1 MLVHASQIEGAYI
14 DLETNKCMR
23 MIMECAD
30 IANKYIDAQAPWAL
44 VKDDPA
50 AAQVVCTNAL
60 NALRI
65 LMIFLAPVLPVL
77 TQKLAD
83 FLGIQPQ
90 NWSQLSENIG
100 ACARAIKN
108 FSFNKLVLINPKPIF
123 PNDKILAT
131 SVGAK
136 DIISQS
142 KKFDKIEKKN
152 LQRVNIYLQL

>member
-1 MLVHASQIEGAYI
+1 
-14 DLETNKCMR
+14 

-100 ACARAIKN
+100 ASKIQPYEHLLKRLTLDDVNSAI
-108 FSFNKLVLINPKPIF
+108 
-123 PNDKILAT
+123 
-131 SVGAK
+131 
-136 DIISQS
+136 
-142 KKFDKIEKKN
+142 FD
-152 LQRVNIYLQL
+152 RVT